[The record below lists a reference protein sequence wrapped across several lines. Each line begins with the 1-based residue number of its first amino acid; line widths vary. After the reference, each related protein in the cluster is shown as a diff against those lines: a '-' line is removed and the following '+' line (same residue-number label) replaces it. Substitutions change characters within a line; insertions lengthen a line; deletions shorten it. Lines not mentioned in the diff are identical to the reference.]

1 MKVEKVHLETLMKAL
16 MLMYNQGIDYV
27 DIEHKDDANGEPS
40 IFLSYKDEYLSE
52 DNAEE
57 EDRKDNSPTIP
68 PSIDFND
75 LV

>member
-1 MKVEKVHLETLMKAL
+1 MHLETLMKAL
-16 MLMYNQGIDYV
+16 MLVYNQGIDYV
-27 DIEHKDDANGEPS
+27 DIEHKNDVNGEPS

-52 DNAEE
+52 DNSKE
-57 EDRKDNSPTIP
+57 EDNINDSPIIP

>member
-1 MKVEKVHLETLMKAL
+1 MKAL
-16 MLMYNQGIDYV
+16 MLMFNQGIDYI

-52 DNAEE
+52 DNVEE
-57 EDRKDNSPTIP
+57 EDKKESPIIP

>member
-16 MLMYNQGIDYV
+16 MLVYNQGIDYV
-27 DIEHKDDANGEPS
+27 DIEHKNDVNGEPS

-52 DNAEE
+52 DNSKE
-57 EDRKDNSPTIP
+57 EDNINDSPIIP